1 MGGDLMKWTCVF
13 YVSDSG
19 RIPVKKFMDSLSSRT
34 QQKFLA
40 VVGMLEK
47 FGKNLNEPHM
57 KMLGKEIYE
66 LRFSGQE
73 GPIRV
78 LHFFYDGKK
87 IVFTNGFVKKTNK
100 APKKEIELAEQ
111 RRKIYLNRKM
121 QK

>member
-1 MGGDLMKWTCVF
+1 MKLTCVF
-13 YVSDSG
+13 YASDSG

-57 KMLGKEIYE
+57 KVLGKEIYE

-78 LHFFYDGKK
+78 YISSMMG
-87 IVFTNGFVKKTNK
+87 
-100 APKKEIELAEQ
+100 
-111 RRKIYLNRKM
+111 RR
-121 QK
+121 